1 MEIQSLGRLHSSI
14 ETLNFVSLQKL
25 YESAPGKSEHY
36 SGTKT
41 NIKWNQS

>member
-1 MEIQSLGRLHSSI
+1 MQSLGRLHSSI
-14 ETLNFVSLQKL
+14 EMLKFVSFQKL

-41 NIKWNQS
+41 NMKWNQS